1 MTVEGLAL
9 LSAPGAQSGCNSPGR
24 VCRYV
29 VLLAQVL
36 PKQLGGGVGWAG
48 VAGWSAV
55 GGASQGTFL
64 VGFLPTSLLQGNL
77 KREEG
82 MAGMV
87 VCSARAAGGVVSAR
101 PK

>member
-1 MTVEGLAL
+1 MPVTPLDEFAGM
-9 LSAPGAQSGCNSPGR
+9 LSCWPRCYLSNWGR
-24 VCRYV
+24 
-29 VLLAQVL
+29 
-36 PKQLGGGVGWAG
+36 GAG

-87 VCSARAAGGVVSAR
+87 VCSARAAGGVVSAI